1 MMYLLAEQT
10 SVSAGNWILLL
21 LDATLKG
28 SVILIAAVLLD
39 SALRSTSASNRYR
52 MWCCALCSLAA
63 IPLLA
68 GVLPK
73 WQVPLLPN
81 PDLVS
86 VSQASDSTAI
96 DTKPPIQLAVP
107 EKAIAMVPVF
117 ESRAGLAPVV
127 PHFQPQDFDD
137 LNILAHLLTQEVDS
151 QTSKDDKQRAIITQ
165 SSVLDTTPNE
175 ETSAGF
181 APFSLPDW
189 HWSVWVVM
197 IWVTGTLGLIV
208 YLFAGVSRIAA
219 ITRSAIPLDDE
230 DSTETLR
237 KLSRQAGVL
246 RPVRLLHCRQIRI
259 PMTWGHLHPVILLPT
274 SCINWSKTRRRIVLL
289 HELVH
294 IRRGDWLMQIASQ
307 LICAAYWCNPLVWIA
322 TRRLCI
328 ERERACDDQVL
339 GFGTRPTVYAS
350 HLLDIARNIASGGS
364 LTMASL
370 GMAHRS
376 QLEGRLLSILDPGTK
391 RHGFGRIATLTA
403 IIGMGAGVMPLAAI
417 QPWAES
423 TTREIADPIDDGE
436 RNIETTRIDGEIVI
450 KSDGKYN
457 FNWTEDDVEYRIRI
471 RGKVVL
477 TEDGVESISDDGYL
491 RIIVEDD
498 DDERRVVIRMGED
511 GDLSYDLRFNG
522 EKRKLSDKARRWVK
536 RVVRK
541 TVHQIQK
548 FEASMDELDENM
560 KHLDIEMKEM
570 QEQLHRQLSEI
581 EIPDMQELHLQL
593 KKLSEMEDLDFGDLH
608 IQISDLDIPELE
620 GLQEKL
626 AVLHDLKIKDLDT
639 LHIRIPN
646 IKVLT
651 DINVKKLDKLKKLNR
666 IRIKEMRE
674 QAGASRKAG
683 EQIRIQIRKQMEA
696 LHEQFSQLHDLDFD
710 FGDFEFDGDFE
721 FGDFKFG
728 DFEFGDFKFEFDH
741 HTFEFDH
748 EEFEKKLESALK
760 QHGNTF
766 ERWSRR
772 RGHDLSDIHEQLEP
786 HLEQLHKHLQGL
798 HLEMPDMKRL
808 HERLEPMMR
817 NLHKNMPQ
825 LEGLSERIQKHLKPQ
840 MEKLHKR
847 MEVLHEYIDQVREEI
862 ADEVRDVIEEE
873 ISEADLDLSRSQRKR
888 MSRLVDELVEAIT
901 NNSGM
906 NIDDG
911 VVQFND
917 SKRRILKK
925 LSRIV
930 RNADFDFDDDAAEQL
945 EEAVERIA
953 DRLSD
958 LEIEIDADLSDKI
971 ENFDVEFDFDPGD
984 LKFDFDF
991 GDDDDDDDEGDI
1003 AFNSNVA

>member
-127 PHFQPQDFDD
+127 PHFQPQDFAD

-570 QEQLHRQLSEI
+570 KEQLHEQLSEI
-581 EIPDMQELHLQL
+581 EIPDMENLHLQL
-593 KKLSEMEDLDFGDLH
+593 KKLSELHEMDFGDLH
-608 IQISDLDIPELE
+608 IQFSELDIPDLE
-620 GLQEKL
+620 GLHKKL
-626 AVLHDLKIKDLDT
+626 AVLHDLKIKDLDN

-674 QAGASRKAG
+674 QAGPAN
-683 EQIRIQIRKQMEA
+683 
-696 LHEQFSQLHDLDFD
+696 F
-710 FGDFEFDGDFE
+710 
-721 FGDFKFG
+721 
-728 DFEFGDFKFEFDH
+728 
-741 HTFEFDH
+741 
-748 EEFEKKLESALK
+748 ESAI
-760 QHGNTF
+760 Q
-766 ERWSRR
+766 RVAMRMA
-772 RGHDLSDIHEQLEP
+772 EP
-786 HLEQLHKHLQGL
+786 HLE
-798 HLEMPDMKRL
+798 
-808 HERLEPMMR
+808 
-817 NLHKNMPQ
+817 
-825 LEGLSERIQKHLKPQ
+825 
-840 MEKLHKR
+840 
-847 MEVLHEYIDQVREEI
+847 
-862 ADEVRDVIEEE
+862 
-873 ISEADLDLSRSQRKR
+873 
-888 MSRLVDELVEAIT
+888 ELAGASPEH
-901 NNSGM
+901 
-906 NIDDG
+906 
-911 VVQFND
+911 
-917 SKRRILKK
+917 RR
-925 LSRIV
+925 
-930 RNADFDFDDDAAEQL
+930 F
-945 EEAVERIA
+945 
-953 DRLSD
+953 
-958 LEIEIDADLSDKI
+958 
-971 ENFDVEFDFDPGD
+971 FDPGHYRVVIFDQRGAGRSTPLGETENNTTGHLVADIEALRERLGIERWQVFGGSWGSTLALAYAQAHPERVTGLILRGIFLCRKPEIDWFLYGMRRVFPETWRRFAEGVPEAERDD
-984 LKFDFDF
+984 LLGAYHKRLIDPDPEVHLPAARAWSTYEGACSTLRPSPETVAAF
-991 GDDDDDDDEGDI
+991 GEDTMALGLARMEAHYFSNGIFLEEGALLDGVHRI
-1003 AFNSNVA
+1003 RRIPGVIIQGR